1 VIVNCILKNRFYD
14 SVFLMQIA
22 TKVKA
27 QTGVVRV
34 SVLMGTESNKSL
46 MKETALMAD
55 EGEAAG
61 PNDIIIAIEAGS
73 REDAEKAAEKVE
85 TLLEVQEVRKESG
98 GAAQNPRSVAGALQS
113 PQEANVA
120 LIPLPGPFVAYEA
133 HKFLDANLHVMIF
146 SDNVSIAD
154 EVALKQK
161 AGERGLLVMGPD
173 CGTTILKGKA
183 MGFANIVREGKVGI
197 IGASGTGIQQVSS
210 LLSTYGIGISHA
222 IGTGSKDL
230 SAQVGGITM
239 LTAMAL
245 LKHDPCTEVVLL
257 ISKPPNKKVAAV
269 IIEEARKYSKP
280 VIINFLNADPGLFE
294 ESGVTSATTLEEAV
308 NRTVALVND
317 KPYEPRPFDEDMS
330 RVMQKAEE
338 CWKALSS
345 GQLYIR
351 GLYSGG
357 TLCEEALVILNTLI
371 GGGVQSN
378 THAYPDLV
386 MKDARRSSG
395 NCMVD
400 LGDDEFTR
408 GTPHPMID
416 FSLRRERILEEA
428 KDNSVAVIL
437 LDIVLGYG
445 SHSDPA
451 GELVPVILSI
461 REQRGEKPVV
471 FIASIIGTD
480 EDPQNLTVQ
489 KRNFESAGVVVLP
502 SNAQAARFAA
512 LVATRGS
519 VAGKL
524 SEEALK

>member
-1 VIVNCILKNRFYD
+1 MIVNFVLKNRFYD

-27 QTGVVRV
+27 LTGVARV
-34 SVLMGTESNKSL
+34 SVLMGTDSNKSL
-46 MKETALMAD
+46 MKETSLIA
-55 EGEAAG
+55 EEAASAG
-61 PNDIIIAIEAGS
+61 PNDIVIAVEAES
-73 REDAEKAAEKVE
+73 RDDADKAALHVEK
-85 TLLEVQEVRKESG
+85 LLEVQEVNRVGVAS
-98 GAAQNPRSVAGALQS
+98 QNPRSVAGALQS
-113 PQEANVA
+113 LQEANVA
-120 LIPLPGPFVAYEA
+120 LISLPGPFVAYEA

-146 SDNVSIAD
+146 SDNVPLAD
-154 EVALKQK
+154 EVVLKQK

-183 MGFANIVREGKVGI
+183 LGFANVVREGKVGI

-245 LKHDPCTEVVLL
+245 LKYDPCTEVVLL
-257 ISKPPNKKVAAV
+257 ISKPPNKKVAAA
-269 IIEEARKYSKP
+269 IIEEAKKYSKP
-280 VIINFLNADPGLFE
+280 IIINFLNADPHLFE
-294 ESGVTSATTLEEAV
+294 ESGITSATTLEEAV
-308 NRTVALVND
+308 NRTIALVNNQ
-317 KPYEPRPFDEDMS
+317 PYVHHLFDEDMS
-330 RVMQKAEE
+330 RIMQKAEE
-338 CWKALSS
+338 YWKTLAS

-357 TLCEEALVILNTLI
+357 TLCEEALVVLNTLI
-371 GGGVQSN
+371 GGVHSN
-378 THAYPDLV
+378 TTAYPELV
-386 MKDARRSSG
+386 MKNARKSSG

-416 FSLRRERILEEA
+416 FSLRKDRILEEA

-445 SHSDPA
+445 SHSDPSA
-451 GELVPVILSI
+451 ELVPVILSI
-461 REQRGEKPVV
+461 RERRTQKPVI
-471 FIASIIGTD
+471 FIASLIGTD
-480 EDPQNLTVQ
+480 EDPQNLSVQ
-489 KRNFESAGVVVLP
+489 KRNFESAGVAVLP

-519 VAGKL
+519 VAEKF
-524 SEEALK
+524 SADALK